1 MTDCPPIVGPIMA
14 AVLSGLPG
22 MAMGV
27 GVITDPG
34 ARVDCCASGLNPD
47 PSPESSGRV
56 RVRQKYD
63 NKSLVYIPFL
73 LPL

>member
-1 MTDCPPIVGPIMA
+1 MVKITRNGAAITGPIMA

-34 ARVDCCASGLNPD
+34 ARVDCCASGLFF
-47 PSPESSGRV
+47 GYRV
-56 RVRQKYD
+56 A
-63 NKSLVYIPFL
+63 
-73 LPL
+73 